1 MMGKTDSQNII
12 EQCEVVTYEIP
23 KRTKSLGVSIV
34 GGKDSSNSH
43 LGIFVKNV
51 FKDGAAYMVRERT
64 FVPHNDTNMILLFEE
79 Q

>member
-1 MMGKTDSQNII
+1 MVGKTDSQNII

-51 FKDGAAYMVRERT
+51 FKDGAAYMVRENY
-64 FVPHNDTNMILLFEE
+64 PLDNNTNMILPFEE